1 VIHEPVEIV
10 LDDTDE
16 ATGRLAKVRGA
27 LDVFTSPTLA
37 KRALENLPDQT
48 RAIVIDLRDVSFV
61 DSAGVSALVR
71 LRQEA
76 THRALD
82 VHARLGGASE
92 RINSTVVDVVRR
104 VLPCVD

>member
-16 ATGRLAKVRGA
+16 ATGRLAKVRGV

-37 KRALENLPDQT
+37 TRALANLPDQT
-48 RAIVIDLRDVSFV
+48 RSIMIDLRDVSFV
-61 DSAGVSALVR
+61 DSAGISALVR

-82 VHARLGGASE
+82 VHAHLGNARE
-92 RINSTVVDVVRR
+92 RINATVVDVVRR
-104 VLPCVD
+104 VLPCDD

>member
-1 VIHEPVEIV
+1 MIHEPVDIV

-16 ATGRLAKVRGA
+16 AAGRLAKVRGV

-37 KRALENLPDQT
+37 TRALANLPDQT
-48 RAIVIDLRDVSFV
+48 RAIVIDLREVSFV
-61 DSAGVSALVR
+61 DSAGISALVR

-82 VHARLGGASE
+82 VHARLGGAQE
-92 RINSTVVDVVRR
+92 HINSTVVDVVRR